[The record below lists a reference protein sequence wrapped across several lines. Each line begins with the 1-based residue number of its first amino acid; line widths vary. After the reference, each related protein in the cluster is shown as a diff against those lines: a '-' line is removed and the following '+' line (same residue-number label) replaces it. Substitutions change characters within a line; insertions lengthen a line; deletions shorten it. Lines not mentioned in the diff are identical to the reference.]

1 MMFEFPALLVLVP
14 ILAGLGGGLAMLA
27 RRRRVRLA
35 RHWSVKLAKLARDN
49 GRWSPAALA
58 LVGALAGIA
67 IAGPRGGRIEIA
79 SETRALSLIM
89 SIDISRSM
97 LAEDVVPSRLGR
109 AVKEAR
115 RLIQDLEGDR
125 LGLTVF
131 AGRSYIL
138 APLTVDG
145 SAIVLHLDALD
156 PDIASQGGTSLP
168 AALRQGAQLLGA
180 APSVSDR
187 VLVVFSDGETHDS
200 LSEALA
206 AAREIRELGVRLIL
220 VGEREA
226 APSRIPIRDS
236 RGTLLEYKRDDEGN
250 LVETARRDDVLRA
263 LAEASGGTVVPAD
276 VPDQAGAI
284 RDLVGAFKR
293 MPTSETRTADL
304 RPLAWIPLLAAM
316 LLLLGQTA
324 SRRSAS
330 LITLV
335 GLLLTPGVS
344 AGQRPSPGVRAM
356 ADGRPE
362 RAATAFLEEA
372 KEGSAVD
379 TAFYNA
385 GTAALVAGRL
395 EPARAALT
403 QAGNSVDPA
412 LRYRALYNAGVA
424 AIQQAQ
430 LDSAG
435 RDSLLDIAA
444 ASLKQALLL
453 QPASQRA
460 KWNLELTMRD
470 RNPPPSGGGGG
481 GGTPPPQGGGQS
493 EQAPNPPPP
502 ESGSLTE
509 AQAEQILNS
518 VEREERETRAQQL
531 RRLRGGGIPGRK
543 DW

>member
-14 ILAGLGGGLAMLA
+14 ILAGVGGGLAMLA

-35 RHWSVKLAKLARDN
+35 RHWSVQLAKVARDN

-58 LVGALAGIA
+58 LVGAMAGIA

-115 RLIQDLEGDR
+115 RLIHDLEGDR

-168 AALRQGAQLLGA
+168 SALRQGAQLLGA

-187 VLVVFSDGETHDS
+187 VLVVFTDGETHDS
-200 LSEALA
+200 LSEAVA
-206 AAREIRELGVRLIL
+206 AAREIRDLGVRLIL
-220 VGEREA
+220 VGEGEA

-250 LVETARRDDVLRA
+250 LVETARRDDVLQA
-263 LAEASGGTVVPAD
+263 LAEAAGGTMVPAD

-316 LLLLGQTA
+316 LLLLAQTA
-324 SRRSAS
+324 ARRSAS
-330 LITLV
+330 LIALA
-335 GLLLTPGVS
+335 GLLLAPGVM
-344 AGQRPSPGVRAM
+344 AAQRPSPGARAM

-362 RAATAFLEEA
+362 RAATEFLEEA

-430 LDSAG
+430 HDSAG
-435 RDSLLDIAA
+435 RDSLLEIAA
-444 ASLKQALLL
+444 ESLKQALLL

-460 KWNLELTMRD
+460 RWNLELTIRD

-493 EQAPNPPPP
+493 EQEPNTPPP

-531 RRLRGGGIPGRK
+531 RRLRGGGIRGRK